1 MTNQRNP
8 RSGHSNQQG
17 GQHQGQPQGGHQGG
31 GGQRPPQQG
40 QGHGQQGPPPGQGQG
55 GQHQQQPGQGQYNQ
69 QQQQYQ
75 DQYYEEEY
83 YEEPPEEEEEEG
95 ETSLEMWLSI
105 FGSSALFHVL
115 LLALLAMLII
125 SNQEEKQK
133 EVEVMRAP
141 KKKKIDFK
149 KEKKKHKVES
159 PVKKKK
165 TVKNPKVAE
174 KQSDHNEEDVNKKF
188 NEDQGES
195 KDFKSDAN
203 LQSKSFN
210 ATIGLGGG
218 AGGDF
223 GKGRGGNENL
233 GALGGSGATQNAV
246 LDALIWLAKHQSSDG
261 HWDVYGYTNQCEG
274 TVCEKL
280 VSKDHTDYNVGVT
293 GLALLAFLG
302 AGYTHKDTDVVHE
315 GRNFGKVVK
324 KALFWLKEQQNADGA
339 FSTGGSKPMYN
350 NSLAALAYAEAYGMT
365 GAPMLRDI
373 AQRGVD
379 YVQKAQNEAP
389 SGTGFLGWRYE
400 PNSGDND
407 TSVTGWAAMAIKSG
421 EIAGLDVAGASM
433 DGALNWVEKVT
444 NSDYWLVGYRDV
456 SDAGKKV
463 AAPGK
468 NENYKNHP
476 SMTAIGMLVRM
487 FANKDPN
494 SEPVKGGAKAIM
506 ADLPEWKDADPDTQ
520 DHPVDYYYWY
530 YASLALYMYAGPD
543 SPNEGNGMWSKWNSA
558 MKKAVVGSQEGS
570 KDGHEKGSWDPISRW
585 SWEAGRVYAT
595 ALNALTLEVYYRY
608 NNAFMVGSGSDKE

>member
-1 MTNQRNP
+1 MTESHTP
-8 RSGHSNQQG
+8 RAGQSHPSNQQ
-17 GQHQGQPQGGHQGG
+17 QSHEEHYEQV
-31 GGQRPPQQG
+31 
-40 QGHGQQGPPPGQGQG
+40 
-55 GQHQQQPGQGQYNQ
+55 QYDEEQ
-69 QQQQYQ
+69 ASQ
-75 DQYYEEEY
+75 EEES
-83 YEEPPEEEEEEG
+83 
-95 ETSLEMWLSI
+95 ETSLELWLSI
-105 FGSSALFHVL
+105 FGSSAMFHVL

-125 SNQEEKQK
+125 SNQEEEQKQ
-133 EVEVMRAP
+133 VEVMRAP
-141 KKKKIDFK
+141 PKEKISFKKKKKNRD
-149 KEKKKHKVES
+149 VTS
-159 PVKKKK
+159 PVKKEE
-165 TVKNPKVAE
+165 TVEKPKVAE
-174 KQSDHNEEDVNKKF
+174 NQSDRQEDVNKKF
-188 NEDQGES
+188 QEDKGKS

-203 LQSKSFN
+203 NQAKSFN
-210 ATIGLGGG
+210 AVVGIGGG
-218 AGGDF
+218 AGGNF
-223 GKGRGGNENL
+223 GKGRGSNQNL
-233 GALGGSGATQNAV
+233 GELGTSVETQNRV

-608 NNAFMVGSGSDKE
+608 NNAFMVGSGSEE